1 MQGPGSVPLES
12 SESNEPTATLFSGAH
27 QTLAEPVD
35 EFAIRFRE
43 RVKKAVDRTHDDAP
57 LGLTGDCTHRVEAA
71 LEFVRN
77 ANTELRIITNLF
89 SVSGSGGWASCATA
103 ANRASHAE
111 PFCKSNSSPQDARLA
126 LLLHY
131 LSLVSAPAST
141 DRYTDR
147 NHEKTARVLTPR
159 GAERRRHSRSGR
171 RSDDP
176 SHPCRPP
183 LAATNSTEMVRAIAP
198 SVVNDDRDSAAR
210 FVSGSVLTYRAGL
223 RQARLR
229 DRSSVL
235 VLDAEFRGYLRRS
248 RTRPSTRIP

>member
-1 MQGPGSVPLES
+1 MQFHACRAPTQCH
-12 SESNEPTATLFSGAH
+12 SNRAKATRRTASLLSGAH

-43 RVKKAVDRTHDDAP
+43 PIEKAVDRTHDDAP

-77 ANTELRIITNLF
+77 ANTELRIITNLL
-89 SVSGSGGWASCATA
+89 SVAGSGRWASCTTA

-111 PFCKSNSSPQDARLA
+111 PFCKSNSNPEDRKLA
-126 LLLHY
+126 LRLHY
-131 LSLVSAPAST
+131 LSGVSAPAST

-147 NHEKTARVLTPR
+147 NHEQAARVLTPR

-176 SHPCRPP
+176 H
-183 LAATNSTEMVRAIAP
+183 
-198 SVVNDDRDSAAR
+198 
-210 FVSGSVLTYRAGL
+210 VSEWHWRRVAFLFGAYVTLVGL
-223 RQARLR
+223 RSLPQTVQRWF
-229 DRSSVL
+229 
-235 VLDAEFRGYLRRS
+235 ERS
-248 RTRPSTRIP
+248 RRL